1 MTDIEILEDAIT
13 TLGRMTIPVE
23 LAEQITI
30 PIYNVRNNLILLLDA
45 IHKKLDEEP
54 VISAPQIVEADEV
67 PLEEDE
73 EIPGD

>member
-30 PIYNVRNNLILLLDA
+30 PIYNVRSNLILLLDA

-73 EIPGD
+73 EIPGE

>member
-1 MTDIEILEDAIT
+1 MTDIEILEDAIN

-30 PIYNVRNNLILLLDA
+30 PVYNVRNNLIMLLDA

-54 VISAPQIVEADEV
+54 VISAPQVVEADAV

>member
-1 MTDIEILEDAIT
+1 MTDIEILEDAIN

-30 PIYNVRNNLILLLDA
+30 PVYNVRNNLIMLLDA
-45 IHKKLDEEP
+45 IHKKLEEEP
-54 VISAPQIVEADEV
+54 VISAPQVVEADEV